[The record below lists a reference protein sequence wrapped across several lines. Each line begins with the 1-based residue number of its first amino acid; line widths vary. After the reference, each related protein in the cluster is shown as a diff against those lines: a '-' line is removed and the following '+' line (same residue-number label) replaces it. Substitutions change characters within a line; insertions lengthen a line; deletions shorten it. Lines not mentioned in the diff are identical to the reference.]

1 MQDGRKKVLMVEDE
15 PAVAKIMKEVLENP
29 GTAGEAGFA
38 VEHATGLRASLE
50 RIKKGNFDIV
60 LLDLSLPDS
69 HGYATFKEVH
79 HAAPDLPVVI
89 MTGLADES
97 IAMKAVQEGAQDYLM
112 KGHIDVRSIVRSLHY
127 AIERSQQQ
135 EKLKALSFVDELTGV
150 YNRRGFMKLI
160 EQQILLANRTKKGLC
175 LMFIDLDGLKS
186 INDQHG
192 HKIGDMALQETA
204 DILRT
209 TFRRSDVV
217 ARMGGDEF
225 VILMIE
231 GLDASDVIIKG
242 RLKKSLEQRN
252 RQKTKSDYQLSLSMG
267 LIRYHPDQPSTVE
280 ELLELADASMYQDKR
295 RKIAIR
301 ESEEESK

>member
-15 PAVAKIMKEVLENP
+15 PAVAKMMKEVLENP
-29 GTAGEAGFA
+29 GTAGEAGFV
-38 VEHATGLRASLE
+38 VEHSTGLRASLE

-69 HGYATFKEVH
+69 TGYATFKEVH
-79 HAAPDLPVVI
+79 NAAPDLPVVI

-97 IAMKAVQEGAQDYLM
+97 VAMKAVQEGAQDYLM

-150 YNRRGFMKLI
+150 YNRRGFLKLV

-242 RLKKSLEQRN
+242 RLKKAVEQRN

-267 LIRYHPDQPSTVE
+267 LIRYHPVSPAR
-280 ELLELADASMYQDKR
+280 LKNCWN
-295 RKIAIR
+295 
-301 ESEEESK
+301 